1 MPRLNR
7 IIETALYV
15 DDLERAAAF
24 YENVLELKAMLNTR
38 TLHAY
43 DVGGT
48 SVLLLFRRGES
59 LSTQSWPGGTIPPH
73 DGSGPLH
80 ICFAVDTEAL
90 PSWEDRLNQHD
101 VAIEGRMSWERGGK
115 SLYFRDPDGHLLE
128 LMSPGIWPNY

>member
-15 DDLERAAAF
+15 DDLRRASAF
-24 YENVLELKAMLNTR
+24 YKDVLGLEEMLHTR

-43 DVGGT
+43 DVGGS
-48 SVLLLFRRGES
+48 SVLLLFARG
-59 LSTQSWPGGTIPPH
+59 QSREAQTSPGGTIPAH

-80 ICFAVDTEAL
+80 ISFAVDADAL
-90 PSWEDRLNQHD
+90 SEWEDKLKRHG
-101 VAIEGRMSWERGGK
+101 VTIEGKMIWERGGK

-128 LMSPGIWPNY
+128 LMTPGIWSNY